1 MSRMFHSLSQVA
13 MVEGSA
19 MARDGKTE
27 KTLYTGCFSSATRT
41 YYFNTYEDVSIRS
54 YRLDEYPQTGDAVI
68 EA

>member
-1 MSRMFHSLSQVA
+1 
-13 MVEGSA
+13 

-54 YRLDEYPQTGDAVI
+54 YCLDEYPQTAMPSSRPRSPRRYI
-68 EA
+68 ARLRYRTP